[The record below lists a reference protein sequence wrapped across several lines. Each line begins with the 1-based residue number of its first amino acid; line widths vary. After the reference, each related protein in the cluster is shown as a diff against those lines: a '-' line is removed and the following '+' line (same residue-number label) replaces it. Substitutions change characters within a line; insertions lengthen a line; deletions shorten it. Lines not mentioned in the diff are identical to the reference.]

1 MAIYKT
7 KTIVTNEINKTGEL
21 VMKED
26 RKEIKYLFGIPIL
39 ERVYSRDTEQSELK
53 VDGDSSSIGFIS
65 K

>member
-1 MAIYKT
+1 MAIFKT

-26 RKEIKYLFGIPIL
+26 RKEIKYLFGIPII
-39 ERVYSRDTEQSELK
+39 EWEYKRDTEQSKLN
-53 VDGDSSSIGFIS
+53 VDDSSSIGFMS